1 MSVLAIKNNYIN
13 LTVTERIVADYILQ
27 NRSEVIHMP
36 IDTFAEN
43 AGVVKSAIIRCCKSL
58 GYEGYSDM
66 KIALAMEISKN
77 KKLNYNPYIDRS
89 DDSVTILDKI
99 FSAHVKALHDTA
111 EKINRV
117 NFQSAVDLLD
127 TANVIYIY
135 AIGTSSVIASEFQYR
150 LMQIGKIAICVSDI
164 PSMKVSTL
172 NIKEGDVAIGIS
184 HTGRTIVTIDALQ
197 LARKK
202 GAKTFCIT
210 SYPGSEITRNVDYAI
225 EVYSDEIDYPMEAIS
240 SRVAHLSVIDAIT
253 TAVSAKNYE
262 VAQER
267 AEKTH
272 SLIETIRHK
281 A

>member
-1 MSVLAIKNNYIN
+1 
-13 LTVTERIVADYILQ
+13 
-27 NRSEVIHMP
+27 
-36 IDTFAEN
+36 
-43 AGVVKSAIIRCCKSL
+43 
-58 GYEGYSDM
+58 
-66 KIALAMEISKN
+66 
-77 KKLNYNPYIDRS
+77 
-89 DDSVTILDKI
+89 
-99 FSAHVKALHDTA
+99 
-111 EKINRV
+111 
-117 NFQSAVDLLD
+117 
-127 TANVIYIY
+127 
-135 AIGTSSVIASEFQYR
+135 
-150 LMQIGKIAICVSDI
+150 MQIGKIAICVSDI